1 MASSNPK
8 LGQDIHQMLVGKGI
22 ENPISFGTFRG
33 YNVDSLNNAFSKIT
47 GMLGMSTTDPS
58 TEGTPKRLA
67 KMYKNE
73 ICFGLDYDNFPE
85 CMVTPNDG
93 KLDEIVL
100 VQDITVTSLC
110 EHHFMPV
117 MGRAHVAYI
126 PKDKLL
132 GLSKFNRVVEF
143 FARRPQLQE
152 RMGQQI
158 LATFQYLLDTED
170 VAVVISAEHL
180 CVKFRG
186 IQDQCSS
193 TTTSHMAGRFRA
205 IPEVRAELLSLIA
218 LGGKR

>member
-1 MASSNPK
+1 MASANPS
-8 LGQDIHQMLVGKGI
+8 LGQDIHKMLLAKGL
-22 ENPISFGTFRG
+22 ENPVDFDAVKVYS
-33 YNVDSLNNAFSKIT
+33 VDSLEKSFDLVCEQ
-47 GMLGMSTTDPS
+47 LGLSHTDPS
-58 TEGTPKRLA
+58 TEGTPRRLA

-73 ICFGLDYDNFPE
+73 ICFGLNYDNFPA

-93 KLDEIVL
+93 QLDEIVV

-126 PKDKLL
+126 PGSRLL
-132 GLSKFNRVVEF
+132 GLSKFNRLVEF

-152 RMGQQI
+152 RLGQQI
-158 LATFQYLLDTED
+158 LATLQHILGTDD
-170 VAVVISAEHL
+170 VAVIISAEHL

-193 TTTSHMAGRFRA
+193 TTTSHMAGRFRNV
-205 IPEVRAELLSLIA
+205 PEVRAELLNLIS